1 MPNLREI
8 KKRINSVQSTK
19 QITRTMEMV
28 ASAKIRHSF
37 ERIQAAAPAA
47 KEKREKKVKPAA
59 PDKSLE
65 KQLRAI
71 EREIEK
77 QEALLHEYDGKI
89 DAAASDYQ
97 ELSRLMAERETA
109 ENAYAEMMERWEALS
124 LRLEG
129 AE

>member
-1 MPNLREI
+1 M
-8 KKRINSVQSTK
+8 
-19 QITRTMEMV
+19 
-28 ASAKIRHSF
+28 
-37 ERIQAAAPAA
+37 
-47 KEKREKKVKPAA
+47 KPAA

-124 LRLEG
+124 LRLEC